1 METELSMAVNRQ
13 NPAIYVGLR
22 HGFLFAPRQ
31 LAESFAEVSEVRGI
45 EREYPQALLQIALPA
60 CLPVRVI
67 PTLHDCWRRPNKRH
81 FRFDVEAYVRHTHI
95 VGVSAFVQVL
105 P

>member
-1 METELSMAVNRQ
+1 METEPSMAVNRQ

-45 EREYPQALLQIALPA
+45 DREYPPALLQIALSHR
-60 CLPVRVI
+60 LI
-67 PTLHDCWRRPNKRH
+67 PTLHNCWRRR
-81 FRFDVEAYVRHTHI
+81 
-95 VGVSAFVQVL
+95 
-105 P
+105 